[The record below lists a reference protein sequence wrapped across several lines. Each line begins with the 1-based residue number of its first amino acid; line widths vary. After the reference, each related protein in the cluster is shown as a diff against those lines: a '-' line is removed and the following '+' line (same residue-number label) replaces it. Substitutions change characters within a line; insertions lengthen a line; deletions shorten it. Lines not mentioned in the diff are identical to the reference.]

1 MYDHFNDLVD
11 SRELVRP
18 AKTSYYWLGDVPEA
32 FRAQFTVPSY
42 DRDKDF
48 VFLNENG
55 WVEFYLLRKNYLPEK
70 SKIKYLSAPDRG
82 WGYTQP
88 FGKFDVVF
96 ISNGEPREEEFYT
109 RLQAR
114 DLGDRLHWVRGVKGR
129 TKAYKEAAR
138 VSRTHHFFAV
148 FGKLEVDPDFE
159 FDFPI
164 HDWDRTHYVFS
175 ALNPVNG
182 LCYGHQGLI
191 LYDKEQVLANPG
203 TSLDF
208 TMGQTFVYVDK
219 RSGVAHYNT
228 SPLAAWRCAFRE
240 VLKLLYYADENA
252 PARISAW
259 LTGEGP
265 YASDSIQGA
274 LDAQAYFKR
283 HEGRIEALQLSYEW
297 DWLEQEFLR
306 SKQSINKLESPS
318 LKT

>member
-11 SRELVRP
+11 SRELERP

-32 FRAQFTVPSY
+32 FIAQFTVPSY
-42 DRDKDF
+42 DRDKNF
-48 VFLNENG
+48 VFLNTDG
-55 WVEFYLLRKNYLPEK
+55 GVEFYLLRKNHPYIRGSDKRLR
-70 SKIKYLSAPDRG
+70 APDRG
-82 WGYTQP
+82 WGYTSP

-96 ISNGEPREEEFYT
+96 ISNGEPREEEFYA

-114 DLGDRLHWVRGVKGR
+114 DLGDRLHWVRGINGR
-129 TKAYKEAAR
+129 TQAYQQAAR

-148 FGKLEVDPDFE
+148 FGKLEVDHE
-159 FDFPI
+159 FSFNFPI

-228 SPLAAWRCAFRE
+228 SALAAWRCAFRE
-240 VLKLLYYADENA
+240 VLKLLYYKDEESE
-252 PARISAW
+252 ARIQTW

-265 YASDSIQGA
+265 YASDSIKGA
-274 LDAQAYFKR
+274 IDAQDYFKR
-283 HEGRIEALQLSYEW
+283 HSGRLEALQKSYEW
-297 DWLEQEFLR
+297 EWLNDYYQKR
-306 SKQSINKLESPS
+306 KSAD
-318 LKT
+318 T